1 MKLRSSIEGLIM
13 SAHRPFISAKD
24 VKTRELTL
32 RAILLGIILGLI
44 FGVGNAYLGLKVG
57 TTVSA
62 SIPAA
67 VLSMAILRTFFKRV
81 SILENNLVQTIAS
94 VGEGLAAGVI
104 FTVPA
109 LFLLGE
115 PPPISRIFLLAA
127 LGGILGVLFMIPMR
141 RYIIV
146 QEHGKLP
153 FPEGTA
159 CAEILK
165 SGESSRS
172 KAFMA
177 FLGIIVGAVYKI
189 CSSAFYLFKEVPSWT
204 MAKFQKTMFSMD
216 CTPALLG
223 VGFIIGPRISALLFA
238 GGALGWW
245 VLIPLIRMFGTGDIA
260 IFPGDTPIAQ
270 MSSEEIWSDYVR
282 YIGAGAIAIGG
293 ILSLIKI
300 APLIGKTLKVGFDE
314 LFQGMHLKQQSIRTD
329 RDISL
334 RWLLL
339 GAAAIIL
346 VLWLFPSLPMNFLT
360 ILLLILIGFFFVAVT
375 SLTVGIVG
383 STSNPV
389 SGMTITTLLITCLV
403 FVMLGWTEKI
413 YLIAA
418 LTMSVVANVAIAL
431 AATTSQDLKTGYLLG
446 ATPRLQQIGEIIGVI
461 LPALAIGGTLYLLN
475 QAYGF
480 GTAQMPAPQGTM
492 MALVAKGVIQ
502 GDIPVTL
509 VVVGILIGLLL
520 ELLRLP
526 ILPFAI
532 GLYLPLALPTGIMV
546 GGLVSVFVKK
556 HERTTSAND
565 RGILAASGLVAGD
578 ACTGVVI
585 ALFTV
590 GGLLSSSANSLLP
603 DWAGLGIY
611 ALLAIALGWFALKPP
626 AYFRK

>member
-1 MKLRSSIEGLIM
+1 M
-13 SAHRPFISAKD
+13 AVHQPYISGKD
-24 VKTRELTL
+24 VKTREFTF
-32 RAILLGIILGLI
+32 RAIVLGVVLGLV
-44 FGVGNAYLGLKVG
+44 FGIGNAYLGLKVG

-67 VLSMAILRTFFKRV
+67 VISMAILRTFFKKV
-81 SILENNLVQTIAS
+81 SILENNMVQTIAS

-115 PPPISRIFLLAA
+115 RPSPSRIFLLAA

-165 SGESSRS
+165 SGESSRA
-172 KAFMA
+172 KALMA
-177 FLGIIVGAVYKI
+177 FLGIIVGGLHKV
-189 CSSAFYLFKEVPSWT
+189 CSSALYLFKEAPSWII
-204 MAKFQKTMFSMD
+204 APFQKTEFSMD

-223 VGFIIGPRISALLFA
+223 VGYIVGPRISALLFG

-245 VLIPLIRMFGTGDIA
+245 VLIPLIRMFGTGGVT
-260 IFPGDTPIAQ
+260 IFPGTSPIGQ
-270 MSSEEIWSDYVR
+270 MSSNEIWSDYVR
-282 YIGAGAIAIGG
+282 YIGAGAIAVGG
-293 ILSLIKI
+293 ILSLFKI

-314 LFQGMHLKQQSIRTD
+314 LFQGFSFQRQPLRTD

-334 RWLLL
+334 RWLLM
-339 GAAAIIL
+339 GSVAIIL
-346 VLWLFPSLPMNFLT
+346 TLWLFPGLPMNFLT
-360 ILLLILIGFFFVAVT
+360 ILLLILLSFFFVAVT

-403 FVMLGWTEKI
+403 FVLLGWTERV

-431 AATTSQDLKTGYLLG
+431 AGTTSQDLKTGYLLG

-461 LPALAIGGTLYLLN
+461 LPALAIGGTLYLLDK
-475 QAYGF
+475 AYGF
-480 GTAQMPAPQGTM
+480 GSAQMPAPQGTM
-492 MALVAKGVIQ
+492 MALIAKGVIE
-502 GDIPVTL
+502 GDIPTTL
-509 VVVGILIGLLL
+509 VIVGAVLGLVL
-520 ELLRLP
+520 ELLKLP

-532 GLYLPLALPTGIMV
+532 GLYLPLSLSTGMMV
-546 GGLVSVFVKK
+546 GGLVSAFVKK
-556 HERTTSAND
+556 RERTSSATD
-565 RGILAASGLVAGD
+565 RGVLAASGFVAGD
-578 ACTGVVI
+578 ACTGVLI
-585 ALFTV
+585 ALLTV
-590 GGLLSSSANSLLP
+590 GGIVPADAKGFFSDWVSL
-603 DWAGLGIY
+603 GVYGT
-611 ALLAIALGWFALKPP
+611 LAIALGWFALKPP
-626 AYFRK
+626 ALFMGKK

>member
-1 MKLRSSIEGLIM
+1 M
-13 SAHRPFISAKD
+13 SAHRPFISGKD
-24 VKTRELTL
+24 VKTREFTF
-32 RAILLGIILGLI
+32 RAILLGVILGLV
-44 FGVGNAYLGLKVG
+44 FGIGNAYLGLKVG

-67 VLSMAILRTFFKRV
+67 VLSMAILRTFFKKV

-109 LFLLGE
+109 LFLLGDR
-115 PPPISRIFLLAA
+115 PSPSRIFLLAA

-172 KAFMA
+172 KALMA
-177 FLGIIVGAVYKI
+177 FLGIFVGALHKM
-189 CSSAFYLFKEVPSWT
+189 CSSAFYLFKEAPSWII
-204 MAKFQKTMFSMD
+204 APFQKTQFSMD

-223 VGFIIGPRISALLFA
+223 VGFIVGPRIAALLFA

-245 VLIPLIRMFGTGDIA
+245 VLIPLIRMFGTGDA
-260 IFPGDTPIAQ
+260 MIFPAHTAIAQ
-270 MSSEEIWSDYVR
+270 MSSEDIWSDYVR
-282 YIGAGAIAIGG
+282 YIGAGAIATGG
-293 ILSLIKI
+293 ILSLFKI

-314 LFQGMHLKQQSIRTD
+314 LFQGFSLKQQQKIRTD

-334 RWLLL
+334 RWLVL
-339 GAAAIIL
+339 GSLAIIL
-346 VLWLFPSLPMNFLT
+346 TLWLFPGLPMNFLT
-360 ILLLILIGFFFVAVT
+360 ILLLVLIGFFFVAVT

-403 FVMLGWTEKI
+403 FVLLGWTERI

-431 AATTSQDLKTGYLLG
+431 AGTTSQDLKTGFLLG

-461 LPALAIGGTLYLLN
+461 LPALAIGSTLYLLDK
-475 QAYGF
+475 AYGF
-480 GTAQMPAPQGTM
+480 GSAQMPAPQGTM
-492 MALVAKGVIQ
+492 MALIAKGVIE
-502 GDIPVTL
+502 GDIPTTL
-509 VVVGILIGLLL
+509 VIIGVVIGLML
-520 ELLRLP
+520 EMLKLP

-532 GLYLPLALPTGIMV
+532 GLYLPLSLTTGIMA
-546 GGLVSVFVKK
+546 GGVVSAFVKK
-556 HERTTSAND
+556 RQQDSNPMD
-565 RGILAASGLVAGD
+565 RGVLAASGFVAGD
-578 ACTGVVI
+578 ACTGVII
-585 ALFTV
+585 ALLTV
-590 GGLLSSSANSLLP
+590 GGVVQADAKAFLP
-603 DWAGLGIY
+603 DWVSIAVYVLLGT
-611 ALLAIALGWFALKPP
+611 ALAWFALKPP
-626 AYFRK
+626 KFFYEKN